1 MWGQSSANA
10 RDRSSCNQP
19 YASVQVF
26 SPEYEG
32 LVRMTFL
39 RAKEEK
45 GIVIIYT
52 KHLDGVMEKTHTRN
66 EKENC
71 SRRLVHCLLEPDK
84 HTTSASLL
92 FQIALF

>member
-10 RDRSSCNQP
+10 RDWSSCNQP

-52 KHLDGVMEKTHTRN
+52 KHLDGVMEKKHTRN
-66 EKENC
+66 KKENC
-71 SRRLVHCLLEPDK
+71 SLRLEHCLLELDK
-84 HTTSASLL
+84 HTTPASHL
-92 FQIALF
+92 FHIALF